1 MRLTVVGAGY
11 VGLTTAVCFA
21 HLGNE
26 VMVVEK
32 LPEKVQALKEGKVP
46 FYEPGLEEMLK
57 ENLSLGRL
65 SFTTDLKEGLGFS
78 DVIFICVGTP
88 QKPDGSA
95 DLSQVEEVAR
105 ETARL
110 MEGYKLL
117 VEKSTVPVNT
127 HKLIKRTVERYLKR
141 RGKILEFDVASNP
154 EFLREGS
161 AVRDF
166 LEPDRIVIGV
176 ESERARQIMEA
187 LYKDFKCPIIFTDPA
202 TSELIKHASNSFLA
216 MKISYIN
223 MVADLCEKVGADV
236 RLVAEGMG
244 YDKRIGREFLRAG
257 IGWGGS
263 CFPKDIK
270 AFMKMAKDHGV
281 DFSLLEEV
289 DKINQRRAVQF
300 VEKVKSVLWSL
311 KDKTLAVWGLS
322 FKPNTDDIREAPSL
336 RLVSML
342 LKEGARLK
350 LYDPKAMENFK
361 RLYPPGK
368 DLDYAPDMYS
378 AVEGASA
385 LLIFTE
391 WEEFQKADLSKVKEL
406 MELPIIIDGRN
417 IYDPDVVRGLGFE
430 YYGVGCPKGPLTLPA
445 GRPRTL

>member
-65 SFTTDLKEGLGFS
+65 FFTTNLKEGLDFS

-105 ETARL
+105 ETAKL

-166 LEPDRIVIGV
+166 LEPDRIVIGL
-176 ESERARQIMEA
+176 ESQRARQIMEA

-270 AFMKMAKDHGV
+270 AFIKMAKDHGV

-322 FKPNTDDIREAPSL
+322 FKPNTDDIRDAPSL
-336 RLVSML
+336 RLVPML

-361 RLYPPGK
+361 KLYPPSK
-368 DLDYAPDMYS
+368 DLGYAPDMYS

-391 WEEFQKADLSKVKEL
+391 WDEFQRADLNRVKEL

-417 IYDPDVVRGLGFE
+417 IYEPEVVRGLGFE
-430 YYGVGCPKGPLTLPA
+430 YYGVGVS
-445 GRPRTL
+445 

>member
-32 LPEKVQALKEGKVP
+32 LPEKVQALKEGEVP
-46 FYEPGLEEMLK
+46 FYEPGLEEMLR
-57 ENLSLGRL
+57 ENQSLGRL
-65 SFTTDLKEGLGFS
+65 SFTKDLKEGLDFS

-105 ETARL
+105 ETAKL

-368 DLDYAPDMYS
+368 DLDYAADIYS
-378 AVEGASA
+378 AVEGASV

-391 WEEFQKADLSKVKEL
+391 WDEFQKANLSKVKEL

-417 IYDPDVVRGLGFE
+417 IYEPEVVRGLGFE
-430 YYGVGCPKGPLTLPA
+430 YYGVGVP
-445 GRPRTL
+445 

>member
-1 MRLTVVGAGY
+1 MKLTVVGAGY

-65 SFTTDLKEGLGFS
+65 FFTTGLKEGLDFS

-88 QKPDGSA
+88 QRPDGSA

-105 ETARL
+105 ETAKL

-127 HKLIKRTVERYLKR
+127 HKLIKRTVERYLKM

-176 ESERARQIMEA
+176 ESERARRIMEE

-270 AFMKMAKDHGV
+270 AFIKMAKDHGV

-336 RLVSML
+336 RLVPML

-361 RLYPPGK
+361 KLYPPGK

-391 WEEFQKADLSKVKEL
+391 WEEFQKADLRRVKEL

-430 YYGVGCPKGPLTLPA
+430 YYGVGVP
-445 GRPRTL
+445 

>member
-32 LPEKVQALKEGKVP
+32 LPEKVQALKEGNVP
-46 FYEPGLEEMLK
+46 FYEPGLEEMLR
-57 ENLSLGRL
+57 ESQSLGRL

-176 ESERARQIMEA
+176 ESERARQIMEE

-361 RLYPPGK
+361 KLYPPGK

-391 WEEFQKADLSKVKEL
+391 WEEFQRANLSRVKEL

-417 IYDPDVVRGLGFE
+417 IYDPDAVRGLGFE
-430 YYGVGCPKGPLTLPA
+430 YYGVGVP
-445 GRPRTL
+445 

>member
-46 FYEPGLEEMLK
+46 FYEPGLEEMLR
-57 ENLSLGRL
+57 ESQSLGRL

-176 ESERARQIMEA
+176 ESQRARQIMEA

-270 AFMKMAKDHGV
+270 AFIKMAKDHGV

-336 RLVSML
+336 RLVSIL

-391 WEEFQKADLSKVKEL
+391 WEEFQKANLSKVKEL

-430 YYGVGCPKGPLTLPA
+430 YYGVGVP
-445 GRPRTL
+445 

>member
-32 LPEKVQALKEGKVP
+32 LLEKVQALKEGKVP
-46 FYEPGLEEMLK
+46 FYEPGLEEMLR

-65 SFTTDLKEGLGFS
+65 FFTTDLKEGLDFS

-105 ETARL
+105 ETARF

-176 ESERARQIMEA
+176 ESERARRIMEE

-270 AFMKMAKDHGV
+270 AFIKMAKDHGV

-336 RLVSML
+336 RLVPML
-342 LKEGARLK
+342 LKEGARLR

-361 RLYPPGK
+361 KLYPPGK

-391 WEEFQKADLSKVKEL
+391 WEEFQRADLSRVKEL

-417 IYDPDVVRGLGFE
+417 IYEPEVVRGLGFE
-430 YYGVGCPKGPLTLPA
+430 YYGVGVP
-445 GRPRTL
+445 

>member
-32 LPEKVQALKEGKVP
+32 LPEKVQVLKGGEVP
-46 FYEPGLEEMLK
+46 FYEPGLEEMLR

-65 SFTTDLKEGLGFS
+65 FFTTDLKEGLDFS
-78 DVIFICVGTP
+78 DVIFVCVGTP
-88 QKPDGSA
+88 QRPDGSA

-105 ETARL
+105 EIAKF

-141 RGKILEFDVASNP
+141 KGKVLEFDVASNP

-176 ESERARQIMEA
+176 ESERARRIMEE

-202 TSELIKHASNSFLA
+202 TAELIKHASNSFLA

-244 YDKRIGREFLRAG
+244 YDKRIGGEFLRAG

-270 AFMKMAKDHGV
+270 AFIKMAKDHGV

-336 RLVSML
+336 RLVPML

-361 RLYPPGK
+361 KLYPPGK

-391 WEEFQKADLSKVKEL
+391 WEEFQRADLNRVKEL

-417 IYDPDVVRGLGFE
+417 IYEPDAVRGLGFE
-430 YYGVGCPKGPLTLPA
+430 YYGVGVP
-445 GRPRTL
+445 

>member
-32 LPEKVQALKEGKVP
+32 LPEKVQVLKEGKVP

-65 SFTTDLKEGLGFS
+65 FFTTDLKEGLDFS

-88 QKPDGSA
+88 QRPDGSA

-105 ETARL
+105 ETAKL
-110 MEGYKLL
+110 MESYKLL

-176 ESERARQIMEA
+176 ESERARRIMEE
-187 LYKDFKCPIIFTDPA
+187 LYKDFKCPIIFTDPTTA
-202 TSELIKHASNSFLA
+202 ELIKHASNSFLA

-270 AFMKMAKDHGV
+270 AFIKMAKDHGV

-336 RLVSML
+336 RLVPML

-361 RLYPPGK
+361 KLYPPGK

-391 WEEFQKADLSKVKEL
+391 WEEFQRADLNRVKEL

-417 IYDPDVVRGLGFE
+417 IYEPKVVRGLGFE
-430 YYGVGCPKGPLTLPA
+430 YYGVGVP
-445 GRPRTL
+445 

>member
-1 MRLTVVGAGY
+1 MKLTVVGAGY

-65 SFTTDLKEGLGFS
+65 FFTTDLKEGLDFS

-88 QKPDGSA
+88 QRPDGSA

-105 ETARL
+105 ETAKL

-127 HKLIKRTVERYLKR
+127 HKLIKRTVERYLKM

-176 ESERARQIMEA
+176 ESERARRIMEE

-270 AFMKMAKDHGV
+270 AFIKMAKDHGV

-300 VEKVKSVLWSL
+300 VEKVRSVLWSL

-336 RLVSML
+336 RLVPML

-350 LYDPKAMENFK
+350 LYDPKAIENFK
-361 RLYPPGK
+361 KLYPPGK

-391 WEEFQKADLSKVKEL
+391 WEEFQRADLRRVKEL

-417 IYDPDVVRGLGFE
+417 IYEPEVVRGLGFE
-430 YYGVGCPKGPLTLPA
+430 YYGVGVP
-445 GRPRTL
+445 

>member
-32 LPEKVQALKEGKVP
+32 LPEKVQALKRGEVP
-46 FYEPGLEEMLK
+46 FYEPGLEEMLR

-270 AFMKMAKDHGV
+270 AFIKMAKDHGV

-361 RLYPPGK
+361 KLYPPGK
-368 DLDYAPDMYS
+368 DLDYAPNMYS
-378 AVEGASA
+378 AVKGASV

-391 WEEFQKADLSKVKEL
+391 WEDFQRTNLSKVKEL

-430 YYGVGCPKGPLTLPA
+430 YYGVGVP
-445 GRPRTL
+445 

>member
-32 LPEKVQALKEGKVP
+32 LPEKVQALKEGEVP

-65 SFTTDLKEGLGFS
+65 FFTTDLKAGLDFS
-78 DVIFICVGTP
+78 DVVFICVGTP
-88 QKPDGSA
+88 QRPDGSA

-105 ETARL
+105 ETAKL

-161 AVRDF
+161 AVKDF
-166 LEPDRIVIGV
+166 LEPDRILIGV
-176 ESERARQIMEA
+176 ESERARQIMEE

-270 AFMKMAKDHGV
+270 AFIKMAKDHGV

-336 RLVSML
+336 RLVSIL

-350 LYDPKAMENFK
+350 LYDPKAMENFR

-391 WEEFQKADLSKVKEL
+391 WEEFQRADLNRVKEL

-417 IYDPDVVRGLGFE
+417 IYEPKVVRGLGFE
-430 YYGVGCPKGPLTLPA
+430 YYGVGVP
-445 GRPRTL
+445 

>member
-1 MRLTVVGAGY
+1 MKLTVVGAGY

-65 SFTTDLKEGLGFS
+65 FFTTDLKEGLDFS

-88 QKPDGSA
+88 QRPDGSA

-105 ETARL
+105 ETARF
-110 MEGYKLL
+110 MQGYKLL

-161 AVRDF
+161 AVKDF

-176 ESERARQIMEA
+176 ESERARRIMEE

-270 AFMKMAKDHGV
+270 AFIKMAKDHGV
-281 DFSLLEEV
+281 DFSLLEQV
-289 DKINQRRAVQF
+289 DKINQRRAAQF

-311 KDKTLAVWGLS
+311 KDKTLTVWGLS

-336 RLVSML
+336 RLVPML

-368 DLDYAPDMYS
+368 DLDYASDMYS

-391 WEEFQKADLSKVKEL
+391 WEEFQRADLSRVKEL

-417 IYDPDVVRGLGFE
+417 IYEPEVVRGLGFE
-430 YYGVGCPKGPLTLPA
+430 YYGVGVP
-445 GRPRTL
+445 

>member
-32 LPEKVQALKEGKVP
+32 LPEKVQALKRGEVP
-46 FYEPGLEEMLK
+46 FYEPGLEGMLK
-57 ENLSLGRL
+57 ENQSLGRL

-95 DLSQVEEVAR
+95 DLSQVEEVAK

-161 AVRDF
+161 AVKDF

-176 ESERARQIMEA
+176 ESQRARQIMEA

-270 AFMKMAKDHGV
+270 AFIKMAKDHGV

-289 DKINQRRAVQF
+289 DKINQRRAIQF

-391 WEEFQKADLSKVKEL
+391 WEEFQKANLSKVKEL

-430 YYGVGCPKGPLTLPA
+430 YYGVGVP
-445 GRPRTL
+445 

>member
-1 MRLTVVGAGY
+1 MKLTVVGAGY

-88 QKPDGSA
+88 QRPDGSA

-105 ETARL
+105 ETAKL
-110 MEGYKLL
+110 MESYKLL

-187 LYKDFKCPIIFTDPA
+187 LYKDFKCPIIFTDPT

-244 YDKRIGREFLRAG
+244 YDRRIGREFLRAG

-270 AFMKMAKDHGV
+270 AFIKMAKDHGV

-336 RLVSML
+336 RLVPML

-378 AVEGASA
+378 GVEGASA

-391 WEEFQKADLSKVKEL
+391 WEEFQRADLNRVKEL

-417 IYDPDVVRGLGFE
+417 IYEPEVVRGLGFE
-430 YYGVGCPKGPLTLPA
+430 YYGVGVP
-445 GRPRTL
+445 

>member
-1 MRLTVVGAGY
+1 MKLTVVGAGY

-65 SFTTDLKEGLGFS
+65 FFTTDLKEGLDFS

-88 QKPDGSA
+88 QRPDGSA

-105 ETARL
+105 ETAKL

-127 HKLIKRTVERYLKR
+127 HKLIKRTVERYLKM

-176 ESERARQIMEA
+176 ESERARRIMEE

-270 AFMKMAKDHGV
+270 AFIKMAKDHGV

-336 RLVSML
+336 RLVPML

-350 LYDPKAMENFK
+350 LYDPKAIENFK
-361 RLYPPGK
+361 KLYPPGK

-391 WEEFQKADLSKVKEL
+391 WEEFQKADLRRVKEL

-417 IYDPDVVRGLGFE
+417 IYEPEVVRGLGFE
-430 YYGVGCPKGPLTLPA
+430 YYGVGVP
-445 GRPRTL
+445 

>member
-1 MRLTVVGAGY
+1 
-11 VGLTTAVCFA
+11 
-21 HLGNE
+21 
-26 VMVVEK
+26 
-32 LPEKVQALKEGKVP
+32 
-46 FYEPGLEEMLK
+46 
-57 ENLSLGRL
+57 
-65 SFTTDLKEGLGFS
+65 
-78 DVIFICVGTP
+78 
-88 QKPDGSA
+88 
-95 DLSQVEEVAR
+95 
-105 ETARL
+105 
-110 MEGYKLL
+110 

-176 ESERARQIMEA
+176 ESQRAHQIMEA

-244 YDKRIGREFLRAG
+244 YDKRVGREFLRAG

-270 AFMKMAKDHGV
+270 AFIKMAKDHGV

-336 RLVSML
+336 RLVSIL
-342 LKEGARLK
+342 LREGARLK

-361 RLYPPGK
+361 KVYPPDK

-378 AVEGASA
+378 AVKGASV

-391 WEEFQKADLSKVKEL
+391 WDEFQKANLGKVKEL

-430 YYGVGCPKGPLTLPA
+430 YYGVGVP
-445 GRPRTL
+445 

>member
-32 LPEKVQALKEGKVP
+32 LPEKVQVLKEGRVP

-65 SFTTDLKEGLGFS
+65 FFTTDLKEGLDFS

-88 QKPDGSA
+88 QRPDGSA
-95 DLSQVEEVAR
+95 DLSQVEEVAK
-105 ETARL
+105 ETAKL

-127 HKLIKRTVERYLKR
+127 HKLIKRTVERYLKI
-141 RGKILEFDVASNP
+141 RGKVLEFDVASNP

-161 AVRDF
+161 AVKDF

-176 ESERARQIMEA
+176 ESERARRIMEE
-187 LYKDFKCPIIFTDPA
+187 LYKDFKCPIIFTDPT

-270 AFMKMAKDHGV
+270 AFIKMAKDHGV

-300 VEKVKSVLWSL
+300 VEKVRSVLWSL

-361 RLYPPGK
+361 KLYPPGK

-391 WEEFQKADLSKVKEL
+391 WEEFQGADLRRVKEL

-417 IYDPDVVRGLGFE
+417 IYEPKVVRGLGFE
-430 YYGVGCPKGPLTLPA
+430 YYGVGVP
-445 GRPRTL
+445 

>member
-1 MRLTVVGAGY
+1 MKLTVVGAGY

-65 SFTTDLKEGLGFS
+65 FFTTDLKEGLDFS

-88 QKPDGSA
+88 QRPDGSA

-105 ETARL
+105 ETAKL

-127 HKLIKRTVERYLKR
+127 HKLIKRTVERYLKM

-176 ESERARQIMEA
+176 ESERARRIMEE

-270 AFMKMAKDHGV
+270 AFIKMAKDHGV

-300 VEKVKSVLWSL
+300 VEKVRSVLWSL

-336 RLVSML
+336 RLVPML

-361 RLYPPGK
+361 KLYPPGK

-391 WEEFQKADLSKVKEL
+391 WEEFQRADLRRVKEL

-417 IYDPDVVRGLGFE
+417 IYEPEVVRGLGFE
-430 YYGVGCPKGPLTLPA
+430 YYGVGVP
-445 GRPRTL
+445 

>member
-1 MRLTVVGAGY
+1 MKLTVVGAGY

-65 SFTTDLKEGLGFS
+65 FFTTDLKEGLDFS

-88 QKPDGSA
+88 QRPDGSA

-105 ETARL
+105 ETAKL

-127 HKLIKRTVERYLKR
+127 HKLIKRTVERYLKM

-176 ESERARQIMEA
+176 ESERARRIMEE

-270 AFMKMAKDHGV
+270 AFIKMAKDHGV

-336 RLVSML
+336 ILVPML

-361 RLYPPGK
+361 KLYPPGK

-391 WEEFQKADLSKVKEL
+391 WEEFQRADLNRVKEL

-430 YYGVGCPKGPLTLPA
+430 YYGVGVP
-445 GRPRTL
+445 